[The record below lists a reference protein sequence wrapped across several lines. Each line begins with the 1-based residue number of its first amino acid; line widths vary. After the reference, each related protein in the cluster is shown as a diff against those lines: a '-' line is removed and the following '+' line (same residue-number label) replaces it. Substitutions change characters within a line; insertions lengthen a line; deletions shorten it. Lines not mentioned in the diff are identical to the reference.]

1 MAYGTEKTFE
11 IFWGEVVL
19 ELLVLLV
26 LGSAGRCTCVRMYI
40 RASQKESERERERER
55 KRAREQ
61 ESERERCER
70 EREKDAQL
78 REKDAQSF
86 CVVFVTVLRIHM
98 LLRCTS
104 DLLVCY

>member
-55 KRAREQ
+55 KMRER
-61 ESERERCER
+61 ERERCSIER
-70 EREKDAQL
+70 ERC
-78 REKDAQSF
+78 S
-86 CVVFVTVLRIHM
+86 VVL
-98 LLRCTS
+98 CG
-104 DLLVCY
+104 VCHSLANTHVVEMYF

>member
-1 MAYGTEKTFE
+1 MATLYEHMAYGTEKTFE

-55 KRAREQ
+55 KRARE
-61 ESERERCER
+61 
-70 EREKDAQL
+70 
-78 REKDAQSF
+78 KDAQSF
-86 CVVFVTVLRIHM
+86 CVVFV
-98 LLRCTS
+98 CG
-104 DLLVCY
+104 VCHSLANTHVVQKCF